1 MTACF
6 FKRKCVYSVK
16 SLYCNIQANRMLL
29 WRMIHLRW
37 TGCGLISL
45 LVTEEMGGSV
55 DIEQYEVSDS
65 REA

>member
-1 MTACF
+1 
-6 FKRKCVYSVK
+6 
-16 SLYCNIQANRMLL
+16 MLL